1 MLSGVLYI
9 CWPRGVTGW
18 INKEEH
24 RMEELKSEQ
33 PVIELMEIQKS
44 FARGGDGQELQ
55 VLDNVNFRMHEG
67 EIVAILGKSGSGKST
82 LLRIIAGLMKPTRG
96 GIYYRGKAVKGPA
109 RGISMVFQNFALM
122 PWLTVLQNVE
132 LGLEA
137 QGVSR
142 DERRERSIKA
152 IDMIGLD
159 GFESAFPK
167 ELSGGMR
174 QRVGFA
180 RAMVVNPDILLMD
193 EPFSALDVLTAD
205 NLKSDLLDLWGSKK
219 TGLNGIIFVTHNI
232 EEAVFLADRIII
244 FGSNPGFVRA
254 ELKITLPHPR
264 SDLDPRFRN
273 QIDRVYTLMTTAPMQ
288 ERLKGLAEGHPPID
302 IGYRLPEASVAEVTG
317 LLEILNS
324 PEHNGK
330 MDLPDVAETLML
342 NIDDLFPLTE
352 LLEILHFAKISK
364 GDITIT
370 EAGKAF
376 VEADILARKK
386 IFMEHLKHYVPLA
399 RYIYDQLIRH
409 PRHRALEEQ
418 YLSLLEDYLGE
429 QEAERVLSTVIE
441 WGRYAELF
449 AYDYNAGVLS
459 LEQPD

>member
-1 MLSGVLYI
+1 MEEF
-9 CWPRGVTGW
+9 
-18 INKEEH
+18 INKQDMVTTE
-24 RMEELKSEQ
+24 SAQ
-33 PVIELMEIQKS
+33 PLIEVMDVQKS
-44 FARGGDGQELQ
+44 FARGDGQELR
-55 VLDNVNFRMHEG
+55 VLENVDFRLYEG

-82 LLRIIAGLMKPTRG
+82 LLRIIAGLIQASKG
-96 GIYYRGKAVKGPA
+96 GTYYRGKAVRGPA
-109 RGISMVFQNFALM
+109 RGISMVFQNFALL

-137 QGVSR
+137 LGVSR
-142 DERRERSIKA
+142 EERRARSLKA

-180 RAMVVNPDILLMD
+180 RALVVDPDVLLMD
-193 EPFSALDVLTAD
+193 EPFSALDVLTGD
-205 NLKSDLLDLWGSKK
+205 NLKSDLLDLWESKK
-219 TGLNGIIFVTHNI
+219 TGLNGIIFVTHSI
-232 EEAVFLADRIII
+232 EEAILLADRILI
-244 FGSNPGFVRA
+244 FNSNPGSVRA
-254 ELKITLPHPR
+254 ELKVNLAHPR

-273 QIDRVYTLMTTAPMQ
+273 QVDRVYTLMTTAPID
-288 ERLKGLAEGHPPID
+288 ERLTGIVEGHPPID
-302 IGYRLPEASVAEVTG
+302 IGYRLPDASVAEVTG
-317 LLEILNS
+317 LLETLNS
-324 PEHNGK
+324 PEHAGK
-330 MDLPDVAETLML
+330 MDLPDVADTLML

-352 LLEILHFAKISK
+352 LLEILHFARISK

-370 EAGKAF
+370 DAGKAF
-376 VEADILARKK
+376 VEADILERKK
-386 IFMEHLKHYVPLA
+386 IFMEHLKKYVPLA

-418 YLSLLEDYLGE
+418 YLSLLEDYLTE
-429 QEAERVLSTVIE
+429 KEAERVLSSVIE

-459 LEQPD
+459 LENPY